1 MTCSACA
8 SPSTARR
15 NVSRY
20 GSRGI
25 SWNGSSSSH
34 TLQYENTAAGACSR
48 VIACDLMS
56 AGMPTVMLG
65 GNQDEEDDDDWQLHS
80 AQLNARTATRI
91 IDLTRPKI
99 SDREPAVASL
109 AEKRWMANTHK
120 VNSAVARGSLHRLV
134 RSVHSRA
141 PVFHR

>member
-15 NVSRY
+15 NVARY
-20 GSRGI
+20 GSRGF

-34 TLQYENTAAGACSR
+34 TLQYDNAAARARSR

-65 GNQDEEDDDDWQLHS
+65 GNQNEEDDDWQLHN

-91 IDLTRPKI
+91 IDLTRIRPQK
-99 SDREPAVASL
+99 
-109 AEKRWMANTHK
+109 
-120 VNSAVARGSLHRLV
+120 
-134 RSVHSRA
+134 SVINYR
-141 PVFHR
+141 

>member
-1 MTCSACA
+1 
-8 SPSTARR
+8 
-15 NVSRY
+15 
-20 GSRGI
+20 
-25 SWNGSSSSH
+25 
-34 TLQYENTAAGACSR
+34 
-48 VIACDLMS
+48 
-56 AGMPTVMLG
+56 MLG